1 MTNSILLYLIQSEK
15 EIPTQLVPNTAYYI
29 IGKEVRII
37 DNLGQMSIFKMTG
50 PQENGENTNANMDKL
65 EQCEKRI
72 TECENKIRKVYT
84 YLSSFGGDKE

>member
-50 PQENGENTNANMDKL
+50 PQEDGDLSARIE
-65 EQCEKRI
+65 ECEKKLNNCDTRLEYI
-72 TECENKIRKVYT
+72 YKYFRG
-84 YLSSFGGDKE
+84 FGVNE

>member
-37 DNLGQMSIFKMTG
+37 DNLGQMSIFKMAG
-50 PQENGENTNANMDKL
+50 PQEGGDLSARIE
-65 EQCEKRI
+65 ECEKKLNDCDTRLEYI
-72 TECENKIRKVYT
+72 YKYFRG
-84 YLSSFGGDKE
+84 FGVNEK

>member
-37 DNLGQMSIFKMTG
+37 DNLGQMSIFKMAG
-50 PQENGENTNANMDKL
+50 PQENGDLSARIE
-65 EQCEKRI
+65 ECEKKLNDCDTRLEYI
-72 TECENKIRKVYT
+72 YKYFRM
-84 YLSSFGGDKE
+84 FGANEQ

>member
-37 DNLGQMSIFKMTG
+37 DNLGQMSIFKMAG
-50 PQENGENTNANMDKL
+50 PQEGGDLSARIE
-65 EQCEKRI
+65 ECEKKLND
-72 TECENKIRKVYT
+72 CENKIRKVYT

>member
-37 DNLGQMSIFKMTG
+37 DNLGQMSIFKMAG
-50 PQENGENTNANMDKL
+50 PQENSDLSARIE
-65 EQCEKRI
+65 ECEKKL
-72 TECENKIRKVYT
+72 TECENKIRKIYT

>member
-37 DNLGQMSIFKMTG
+37 DNLGQMSIFKMAG
-50 PQENGENTNANMDKL
+50 PQENVDLSARIE
-65 EQCEKRI
+65 ECEKKLNDCDTRLEYI
-72 TECENKIRKVYT
+72 YKYFRG
-84 YLSSFGGDKE
+84 FGVNE

>member
-37 DNLGQMSIFKMTG
+37 DNLGQMSIFKMAG
-50 PQENGENTNANMDKL
+50 PQENGDLSARIE
-65 EQCEKRI
+65 ECEKKLND
-72 TECENKIRKVYT
+72 CENKIRKVYT

>member
-37 DNLGQMSIFKMTG
+37 DNLGQMSIFKMAG
-50 PQENGENTNANMDKL
+50 PQEGGDLSARIE
-65 EQCEKRI
+65 ECEKKLND
-72 TECENKIRKVYT
+72 CETRLEYIYKYFRG
-84 YLSSFGGDKE
+84 FGVNEQ

>member
-37 DNLGQMSIFKMTG
+37 DNLGQMSIFKIAG
-50 PQENGENTNANMDKL
+50 PQEGGDLSARIE
-65 EQCEKRI
+65 ECEKKLNDCDTRLEYI
-72 TECENKIRKVYT
+72 YKYFRG
-84 YLSSFGGDKE
+84 FGVNEQ

>member
-37 DNLGQMSIFKMTG
+37 DNLGQMSIFKMAG
-50 PQENGENTNANMDKL
+50 PQEGGDLSARIE
-65 EQCEKRI
+65 ECEKKLNDCDTRLEYI
-72 TECENKIRKVYT
+72 YKYFRG
-84 YLSSFGGDKE
+84 FGANEQ

>member
-50 PQENGENTNANMDKL
+50 PQEDGDLSARIE
-65 EQCEKRI
+65 ECEKKLNDCDTRLEYI
-72 TECENKIRKVYT
+72 YKYFRG
-84 YLSSFGGDKE
+84 FGANEQ

>member
-37 DNLGQMSIFKMTG
+37 DNLGQMSIFKMAG
-50 PQENGENTNANMDKL
+50 PQEGNDLSARIE
-65 EQCEKRI
+65 ECEKKLNDCDTRLEYI
-72 TECENKIRKVYT
+72 YKYFRG
-84 YLSSFGGDKE
+84 FGVNEQ

>member
-37 DNLGQMSIFKMTG
+37 DNLGQMSIFKMAG
-50 PQENGENTNANMDKL
+50 SQEGGDLSARIE
-65 EQCEKRI
+65 ECEK
-72 TECENKIRKVYT
+72 KINDCDTRLEYIYKYFRG
-84 YLSSFGGDKE
+84 FGVNEQ

>member
-37 DNLGQMSIFKMTG
+37 DNLGQMSIFKMAG
-50 PQENGENTNANMDKL
+50 PQEGGDLSARIE
-65 EQCEKRI
+65 ECEKKL

>member
-15 EIPTQLVPNTAYYI
+15 EIPVQLVPNTAYYI

-50 PQENGENTNANMDKL
+50 PQEDNDLSARMD
-65 EQCEKRI
+65 ECEK
-72 TECENKIRKVYT
+72 KINDCDTRLEYIYKYFRG
-84 YLSSFGGDKE
+84 FGVNEQ

>member
-50 PQENGENTNANMDKL
+50 PQEDGDLSTRIE
-65 EQCEKRI
+65 ECEKKLNDCDTRLEYI
-72 TECENKIRKVYT
+72 YKYFRG
-84 YLSSFGGDKE
+84 FGVNEQ

>member
-37 DNLGQMSIFKMTG
+37 DNLGQMSIFKMVG
-50 PQENGENTNANMDKL
+50 PQENGDLSARIE
-65 EQCEKRI
+65 ECEKKLNDCDTRLEYI
-72 TECENKIRKVYT
+72 YKYFRG
-84 YLSSFGGDKE
+84 FGVNEQ

>member
-50 PQENGENTNANMDKL
+50 AAR
-65 EQCEKRI
+65 KRRFV
-72 TECENKIRKVYT
+72 RKNRRM
-84 YLSSFGGDKE
+84 

>member
-50 PQENGENTNANMDKL
+50 SQENGDLSARIE
-65 EQCEKRI
+65 ECEKKLNDCDTRLEYI
-72 TECENKIRKVYT
+72 YKYFRG
-84 YLSSFGGDKE
+84 FGANEQ

>member
-37 DNLGQMSIFKMTG
+37 DNLGQMSIFKMAG
-50 PQENGENTNANMDKL
+50 PQEGGDLSARIE
-65 EQCEKRI
+65 ECEKKLNDCDTRLEYI
-72 TECENKIRKVYT
+72 YKYFRW
-84 YLSSFGGDKE
+84 FGVNEQ

>member
-37 DNLGQMSIFKMTG
+37 DNLGQMSIFKMAG
-50 PQENGENTNANMDKL
+50 PQENGDLSARIE
-65 EQCEKRI
+65 ECEKKL

>member
-37 DNLGQMSIFKMTG
+37 DNIGQMSIFKMAAG
-50 PQENGENTNANMDKL
+50 PQEEGDLSARIE
-65 EQCEKRI
+65 ECEK
-72 TECENKIRKVYT
+72 KVNYFNRLT
-84 YLSSFGGDKE
+84 TQ

>member
-37 DNLGQMSIFKMTG
+37 DNLGQMSIFKMAG
-50 PQENGENTNANMDKL
+50 PQEGGNLSARIE
-65 EQCEKRI
+65 ECEKKLNDCDTRLEYI
-72 TECENKIRKVYT
+72 YKYFRG
-84 YLSSFGGDKE
+84 FGVNE

>member
-37 DNLGQMSIFKMTG
+37 DNLGQMSIFKMAG
-50 PQENGENTNANMDKL
+50 SQENGDLSARIE
-65 EQCEKRI
+65 ECEKKL

>member
-50 PQENGENTNANMDKL
+50 PQEGGDLSARIE
-65 EQCEKRI
+65 ECEKKLNDCDTRLEYI
-72 TECENKIRKVYT
+72 YKYFRG
-84 YLSSFGGDKE
+84 FGVNEQ

>member
-37 DNLGQMSIFKMTG
+37 DNLGQMSIFKMAG
-50 PQENGENTNANMDKL
+50 PQEGGDLSARIE
-65 EQCEKRI
+65 ECEKKLNDCDTRL
-72 TECENKIRKVYT
+72 E
-84 YLSSFGGDKE
+84 

>member
-50 PQENGENTNANMDKL
+50 PQENGDLSARIE
-65 EQCEKRI
+65 ECEKKLNNCDTRLEYI
-72 TECENKIRKVYT
+72 YKYFRG
-84 YLSSFGGDKE
+84 FGVNEQ